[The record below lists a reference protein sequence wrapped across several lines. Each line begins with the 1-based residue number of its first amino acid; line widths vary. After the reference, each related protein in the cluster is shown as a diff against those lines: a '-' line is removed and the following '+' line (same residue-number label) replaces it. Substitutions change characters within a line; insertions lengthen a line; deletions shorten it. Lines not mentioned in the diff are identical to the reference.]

1 MTRTR
6 IIVAAL
12 AALALAAPAA
22 SADPHAI
29 DAHNRAVQNTQGL
42 RSADAREAAVQAEL
56 RARGR
61 DGVQTGS
68 LAGTTAATTRAL
80 AQERAYSTSGARAP
94 AETPPAP
101 VESQPAPVADGDDG
115 PSWPLI
121 AIGLAGVALLFG
133 AAVALVARPRRARVT
148 A

>member
-29 DAHNRAVQNTQGL
+29 DAHNRAQLEKQDL
-42 RSADAREAAVQAEL
+42 RSADAIDSATQAEL

-61 DGVQTGS
+61 DGAQTS
-68 LAGTTAATTRAL
+68 SPDATKRAL
-80 AQERAYSTSGARAP
+80 EQERAYSTYGEP
-94 AETPPAP
+94 TPIPPASAPTP
-101 VESQPAPVADGDDG
+101 VTADDG
-115 PSWPLI
+115 APWAII
-121 AIGLAGVALLFG
+121 AFGIACAALLAAGVA
-133 AAVALVARPRRARVT
+133 VT
-148 A
+148 ARRSRVAT